1 MAGDEATAAA
11 TSRKSEI
18 AGLSPDFHI
27 WEGVYPSFAEAR
39 AVGAGFNGPTHKARA
54 TAAARAALDSVR
66 AGKPIPLLL
75 KQRSA
80 VLPPVVACALS
91 QSSAIR
97 VLDFGGGLG
106 IGYLALIETIPQIS
120 SKLEYQVV
128 DLPEV
133 CDSGR
138 SLFRDVQNL
147 TFSEALPPV
156 LPAPTIVYSSSAIQ
170 YVESWRDL
178 LEKLTS
184 YRAESILLSDV
195 FAGNVPTFCSLQNYY
210 DSKVPQWFFNIDELV
225 ECVAAAGYRLQ
236 MKSRAVVTLLDR
248 DDGPPMENFPV
259 THRIPETL
267 HLLFHR
273 I

>member
-1 MAGDEATAAA
+1 VAGDDATAAA
-11 TSRKSEI
+11 MSRKSEI
-18 AGLSPDFHI
+18 ASLSSDFHI

-91 QSSAIR
+91 QSPAIR

-106 IGYLALIETIPQIS
+106 IGYLALLESIPQIS
-120 SKLEYQVV
+120 SNLDYQVV

-133 CDSGR
+133 CASGR
-138 SLFRDVQNL
+138 ALFHGLENIS
-147 TFSEALPPV
+147 FAEALPPV
-156 LPAPTIVYSSSAIQ
+156 VPRPTLVYSSSAIQ
-170 YVESWRDL
+170 YVESWRNL

-184 YRAESILLSDV
+184 YRADAILLSDV
-195 FAGNVPTFCSLQNYY
+195 FAGNIPTFCSLQNYY

-225 ECVAAAGYRLQ
+225 ECVAAGGYRLQ
-236 MKSRAVVTLLDR
+236 MKTRAVVTLLDR
-248 DDGPPMENFPV
+248 EDGPPMDNFPA

-267 HLLFHR
+267 HLLFQQA
-273 I
+273 